1 MARLGSLTFMKR
13 ARALSASVTGYLLL
27 AVAFAL
33 PALGQ
38 EGNLEPAVPIETPAE
53 TATLLDWTY
62 RYLIPTA
69 LVIAVLVVVMTSV
82 RYFTNVVRKRYRI
95 VEE

>member
-1 MARLGSLTFMKR
+1 MKR
-13 ARALSASVTGYLLL
+13 VRVFFTSVTGFLLV
-27 AVAFAL
+27 AVALAL

-38 EGNLEPAVPIETPAE
+38 HQPAVPIEPPAE
-53 TATLLDWTY
+53 TPTVLDWTY

-69 LVIAVLVVVMTSV
+69 LIIAVLVVVVTSI

>member
-1 MARLGSLTFMKR
+1 MKR
-13 ARALSASVTGYLLL
+13 RSIGLSLAVLLWT
-27 AVAFAL
+27 VAFAL
-33 PALGQ
+33 PILGQ
-38 EGNLEPAVPIETPAE
+38 DLEPAVPIEVAPE
-53 TATLLDWTY
+53 TETLLDWTY

-69 LVIAVLVVVMTSV
+69 LLLGVVVIVLTSV